1 VRIEFEL
8 LKLKVPSDFL
18 SKAGLL
24 RRDGRDGSQGP
35 FVNNRAVK
43 RSGCRV
49 TTTII
54 LTTG

>member
-8 LKLKVPSDFL
+8 LKVNVPSDFL